1 MFLFYVRGT
10 NFYHNYT
17 LSWILRFWSWKL
29 AIPGTGQ
36 RLSEKDRKQTWI
48 KWELE
53 NRENLKKQV
62 SPFPSKSFGCVWKNA
77 GLAWVGIWANFYV
90 SLDGPY
96 ILRQLEEF
104 GVALCYLSLLILFS
118 HLPLKRTVQLIPP
131 SLFFFIAVTLF
142 PFNTEFYF
150 ILHLF
155 WPCLNFL
162 ASDFH
167 LLHNISIQ
175 KREKSWV
182 NPLLGTPLLFHFVF
196 SHHWVYTWSRCNFWK
211 ETGISVDAHYG
222 ASLSFRVWLQ
232 KI

>member
-1 MFLFYVRGT
+1 MCLKECRACLGG
-10 NFYHNYT
+10 HLSQLLCKSWWSIYT
-17 LSWILRFWSWKL
+17 TTTGRVWSCPVLPLSPYSILS
-29 AIPGTGQ
+29 
-36 RLSEKDRKQTWI
+36 
-48 KWELE
+48 
-53 NRENLKKQV
+53 
-62 SPFPSKSFGCVWKNA
+62 SPF
-77 GLAWVGIWANFYV
+77 
-90 SLDGPY
+90 
-96 ILRQLEEF
+96 EED
-104 GVALCYLSLLILFS
+104 CST
-118 HLPLKRTVQLIPP
+118 HPP
-131 SLFFFIAVTLF
+131 ISFFFIAVTSF